1 MIPTYENGYAIVEIE
16 GQFHCMKNEQPLLK
30 FSKEPAVFSSQG
42 KAEDFLAC
50 QRDAKRV
57 LMPVVEDEDYDLFGS
72 FEDEVDIRRQGGKS
86 EYLDSL
92 EAGIKAR
99 ERENAKEKATFVLD
113 EKHEV
118 GEVVW
123 SGILQYRVTEKP
135 NYVSP
140 AEADSLEDLDPNMR
154 SGWYTKV
161 ELVRE

>member
-1 MIPTYENGYAIVEIE
+1 MVHKTYKDGYQIVVAD
-16 GQFHCMKNEQPLLK
+16 GKFHCQKDGVLLSEEHDNRCAIYAK
-30 FSKEPAVFSSQG
+30 SEN
-42 KAEDFLAC
+42 AEYFMEC
-50 QRDAKRV
+50 IV
-57 LMPVVEDEDYDLFGS
+57 GDEEEDLFGS
-72 FEDEVDIRRQGGKS
+72 FENEVDIRRQGGKS

-92 EAGIKAR
+92 EAGIEAR

>member
-57 LMPVVEDEDYDLFGS
+57 LMPVVEDDDDLFGS
-72 FEDEVDIRRQGGKS
+72 FESEVDIRRQGGKS

-92 EAGIKAR
+92 DADREAR
-99 ERENAKEKATFVLD
+99 EREHAKPVATFIL
-113 EKHEV
+113 EEQYRV
-118 GEVVW
+118 GEIVW

-140 AEADSLEDLDPNMR
+140 AEADSLEDLQPGIN